1 MNIGGSK
8 FYLPY
13 ERFEDLPEHS
23 KNAFGASRW
32 FKAWTTDGVDPVV
45 ACNCFKQIPLN
56 LVTDELRKYAV
67 YEFVRVLSL
76 IEPSDTPAYK
86 TLCLLAYR
94 SSYRAAEFFKA
105 EVRTTEVLELMIKDY
120 SWSFLTSYQAF
131 PWIAELMTPAL
142 IEKASLASDTF
153 MVSLPDDQISQTA
166 LNKHLGEGAST
177 YSALQKAGK
186 LRFGVDFLKSGRW
199 PESDGTLDYPI
210 PKPKG
215 IEDAFCALVQND
227 MEMPRAL
234 YMAYVM
240 TYPIE
245 DVMALVVS
253 PATARPVI
261 DMYSEKELRPHIKAN
276 RHLKALML
284 EESLGL

>member
-1 MNIGGSK
+1 MNISGDN
-8 FYLPY
+8 FYKAY
-13 ERFEDLPEHS
+13 DRFEELPEQC
-23 KNAFGASRW
+23 KNEFGAEKW
-32 FKAWTTDGVDPVV
+32 FKAWATDGVDQDF
-45 ACNCFKQIPLN
+45 ACDCFQQIPLH
-56 LVTDELRKYAV
+56 LMTDDLRKYAI
-67 YEFVRVLSL
+67 FNHTQVLEL
-76 IEPSDTPAYK
+76 IDPSDTPAYK
-86 TLCLLAYR
+86 SICLQAYR
-94 SSYRAAEFFKA
+94 FSSRAAEFFKEEA
-105 EVRTTEVLELMIKDY
+105 RTTEIVELLIKDY
-120 SWSFLTSYQAF
+120 SWSFLTSYRAY
-131 PWIAELMTPAL
+131 PWISELMTPAL
-142 IEKASLASDTF
+142 IEKASLASDMF
-153 MVSLPDDQISQTA
+153 MLSLPDDQMSQAA
-166 LNKHLGEGAST
+166 LDKHLGEGTST
-177 YSALQKAGK
+177 YSALQRVGK
-186 LRFGVDFLKSGRW
+186 LHIGVEYLKGGRW